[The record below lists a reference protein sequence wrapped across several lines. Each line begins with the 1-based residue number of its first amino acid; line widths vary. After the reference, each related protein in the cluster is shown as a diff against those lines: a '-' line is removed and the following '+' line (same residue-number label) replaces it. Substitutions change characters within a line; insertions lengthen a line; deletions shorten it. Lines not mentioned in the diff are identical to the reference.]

1 MTVSIFVKKY
11 FTLPSSCRQSV
22 FSQLLAPA
30 HWGGPLLSKRAPPR
44 EMDFRPGSAI
54 GPNGVVFTNPRDS
67 GLGNFS
73 IVGLPEIGLF
83 IPSRSLLATNPPLF
97 SLSVPKTS
105 SGFKILELTGC
116 EQRYSLFTS
125 LL

>member
-1 MTVSIFVKKY
+1 MGPVPLSLRPRALSLKRLAVNFQY
-11 FTLPSSCRQSV
+11 LSARNRFSQSTLLYQVAAVNRF

-30 HWGGPLLSKRAPPR
+30 HCSGPLLSKRAPPR

-54 GPNGVVFTNPRDS
+54 GPNGVVFTNPQDS

-83 IPSRSLLATNPPLF
+83 IPSRSLLA
-97 SLSVPKTS
+97 
-105 SGFKILELTGC
+105 
-116 EQRYSLFTS
+116 
-125 LL
+125 